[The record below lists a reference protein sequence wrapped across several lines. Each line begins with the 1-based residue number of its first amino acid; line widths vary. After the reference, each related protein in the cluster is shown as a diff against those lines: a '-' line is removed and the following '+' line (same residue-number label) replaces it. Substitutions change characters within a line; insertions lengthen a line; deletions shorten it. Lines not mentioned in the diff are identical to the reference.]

1 MAVVTINPGE
11 SIESALRRFKR
22 KVMTEEIIKDA
33 KKHAFFM
40 PPGQKAKLKSALAR
54 KRNKKKGLLTNDDG
68 IHSNGLLTLER
79 ALHEVG
85 DVFVVAPATEMS
97 GASHSLTLARPLR
110 IRQIDERHWTVDGTP
125 TDCVTL
131 ALHKILNEEQLPHV
145 CASGINHGGNLG
157 DDATYSGTVA
167 GALEATIL
175 GVPGLAVSL
184 VARENFDFTEAARFA
199 VLAVNKILSEGL
211 PEGTLLNMNVPLG
224 DIKGVRGT
232 RQGIKN
238 ARPVISEHI
247 DPRGKPYFWIG
258 EQYFRSKAE
267 DGTDYRA
274 IEEGYVSITPL
285 KSDMTDHGVLTQLES
300 WSYLASSEVL
310 QG

>member
-1 MAVVTINPGE
+1 V
-11 SIESALRRFKR
+11 
-22 KVMTEEIIKDA
+22 
-33 KKHAFFM
+33 
-40 PPGQKAKLKSALAR
+40 
-54 KRNKKKGLLTNDDG
+54 
-68 IHSNGLLTLER
+68 LER
-79 ALHEVG
+79 ALQEVG
-85 DVFVVAPATEMS
+85 DVFVVAPAAEMS
-97 GASHSLTLARPLR
+97 GASHSLTLGRPLR

-131 ALHKILNEEQLPHV
+131 ALHRILQADQMPDV
-145 CASGINHGGNLG
+145 CVSGINHGANLG

-175 GVPGLAVSL
+175 GVPGIAVSL

-199 VLAVNKILSEGL
+199 VLAVKKILSEGL

-224 DIKGVRGT
+224 EIKGVKVT

-238 ARPVISEHI
+238 ARPVITEHI

-258 EQYFRSKAE
+258 EQYFRSNAE

-274 IEEGYVSITPL
+274 IELGYVSITPL
-285 KSDMTDHGVLTQLES
+285 KSDMTDHEALTAIRS
-300 WSYLASSEVL
+300 WKHLAAAEMLHS
-310 QG
+310 